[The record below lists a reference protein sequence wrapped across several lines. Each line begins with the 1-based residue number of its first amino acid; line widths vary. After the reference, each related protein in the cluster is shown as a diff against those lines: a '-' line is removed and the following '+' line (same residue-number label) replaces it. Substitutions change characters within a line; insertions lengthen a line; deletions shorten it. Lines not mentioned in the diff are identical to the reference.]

1 MFPTAYEAERGVLDS
16 WLRERTY
23 FIPRMK
29 YVLRAA
35 IADLDQFT
43 EPFAAPAAAAD
54 VDPPECCA
62 SSDPL
67 APPEAL

>member
-1 MFPTAYEAERGVLDS
+1 V
-16 WLRERTY
+16 
-23 FIPRMK
+23 K
-29 YVLRAA
+29 YARCAS

-62 SSDPL
+62 SNDPL
-67 APPEAL
+67 ALPEAL